1 MKSRKDVFTVTID
14 RLNSEEISRRNR
26 LQEEKPHAYE
36 KIIKFDEKIRRGES
50 IAIIQ
55 LQYSYAC
62 NMICQHC
69 SVKSIQDQKRNHR
82 RVLTPDDVRELARQA
97 DEYGLAR
104 FEINGGEPFVNKN
117 YDDIVKAIDP
127 QKFYI
132 NTVTNGW
139 LLDER
144 RAKHLKDIGV
154 DRVQVGIDSLS
165 AEEHDS
171 FRRRKGAHSRALQA
185 VEACRKAGL
194 GVFVT
199 TVVTKQRLYSSEFRE
214 FVTYFNDK
222 GVGVFMTFAKPVG
235 AWQGRYDLMIAK
247 DDLAYAR
254 ELEKTHNIFSHLT
267 SGYGIEGGC
276 LAISGL
282 IGVTPYGDVMPCQY
296 IFISLGNIF
305 EESLKTILERGM
317 RLKPFKT
324 STCPIAEDMNFIE
337 KYIVKKVY
345 DKPLPV
351 PYTEVFTEE
360 DYLMS
365 APHPG
370 TACTETRRQH
380 FSSVS

>member
-1 MKSRKDVFTVTID
+1 MADQKLKP
-14 RLNSEEISRRNR
+14 EETSRRNK
-26 LQEEKPHAYE
+26 LKEEKPYVYE
-36 KIIKFDEKIRRGES
+36 KIMKFDEKIKRGES

-62 NMICQHC
+62 NMVCQHC
-69 SVKSIQDQKRNHR
+69 SVKTIQDQERNNR
-82 RVLTPDDVRELARQA
+82 RVLTSEDVRELSRQA
-97 DEYGLAR
+97 DEFGLAR

-171 FRRRKGAHSRALQA
+171 FRKRSGAHSRALQA
-185 VEACRKAGL
+185 VDVCRKADL
-194 GVFVT
+194 DVFVT
-199 TVVTKQRLYSSEFRE
+199 TVVTKQRLYSSEFQG
-214 FVTYFNDK
+214 FIKYFNNN

-235 AWQGRYDLMIAK
+235 AWEGKFDILVTRE
-247 DDLAYAR
+247 DLAYAR
-254 ELEKTHNIFSHLT
+254 ELEKTHNVFSHLT
-267 SGYGIEGGC
+267 SAYGIEGGC
-276 LAISGL
+276 LAVRGL

-296 IFISLGNIF
+296 IFIRLGNIF
-305 EESLKTILERGM
+305 EEPLRVILERGM

-324 STCPIAEDMNFIE
+324 DTCPIAEDRSFIN
-337 KYIVKKVY
+337 KYIVNKVY
-345 DKPLPV
+345 GKPLPV
-351 PYTEVFTEE
+351 PHTDVFTEE
-360 DYLMS
+360 DYTVTPFDGRM
-365 APHPG
+365 
-370 TACTETRRQH
+370 
-380 FSSVS
+380 